1 MSGVSTATMIGI
13 GLSAASTAMT
23 VIGGLTA
30 HSGAQ
35 NTAAA
40 QEQAGRVAQQN
51 AILRQNQMEAQ
62 ARQQE
67 GEAAQN
73 RAAAND
79 QAAMGQRQAIE
90 AKRKGA
96 IMAGRAQ
103 AVMGAS
109 GAGVDPSMTAGLL
122 AEGNYA
128 GDVANYEGRQRE
140 RASLNAANVNDYQ
153 AAYSRY
159 SGKGAVWQGAQTQAA
174 YNTAAGNTRSAAT
187 GALIGTVAKA
197 GIGLAAQYGG
207 DWGGGANP
215 QDAWTEGLKRG
226 ANSTASELYMTPGL
240 T

>member
-1 MSGVSTATMIGI
+1 MSGVSTATMLAVG
-13 GLSAASTAMT
+13 SAALT
-23 VIGGLTA
+23 VV
-30 HSGAQ
+30 SGVMSFAGSQ
-35 NTAAA
+35 NQAGA
-40 QEQAGRVAQQN
+40 QEQAGRVAMQN
-51 AILRQNQMEAQ
+51 AQLRRQQAEAQ
-62 ARQQE
+62 AQAQE
-67 GEAAQN
+67 SAAQQN

-79 QAAMGQRQAIE
+79 AAAIGQRQMIE

-140 RASLNAANVNDYQ
+140 RGYLNEEHVNNANAAY
-153 AAYSRY
+153 ARY
-159 SGKGAVWQGAQTQAA
+159 SGQGAVWQGAQTQAA
-174 YNTAAGNTRSAAT
+174 YNTAAGNTRTAAT
-187 GALIGTVAKA
+187 GALIGSVAKA

-207 DWGGGANP
+207 DWGGGDTGVAQSETAAAYATRGMAPIIYNP
-215 QDAWTEGLKRG
+215 
-226 ANSTASELYMTPGL
+226 L

>member
-1 MSGVSTATMIGI
+1 MSGVSTATMLAVG
-13 GLSAASTAMT
+13 SAAMT
-23 VIGGLTA
+23 VV
-30 HSGAQ
+30 SGVMSFAGSQ
-35 NTAAA
+35 NQAGA

-51 AILRQNQMEAQ
+51 AILRQQQLEAQ

-79 QAAMGQRQAIE
+79 SAAAGQRQMIE

-128 GDVANYEGRQRE
+128 GDVANFEGQQRE
-140 RASLNAANVNDYQ
+140 RGYKNAANVNDYQ

-187 GALIGTVAKA
+187 GALIGSVAKA

-207 DWGGGANP
+207 DWGGGDTGVA
-215 QDAWTEGLKRG
+215 QSETAAAYATRG
-226 ANSTASELYMTPGL
+226 MAPIIYDPLV
-240 T
+240 